1 MALASLHPIRVTIK
15 ATSPQI
21 LRSQDLDQ
29 LSRLK
34 RSENDQ
40 YRLVYWL
47 SYAVL
52 NQNDMIDYRS
62 SVVL

>member
-1 MALASLHPIRVTIK
+1 MALASLHPITVTIK

-21 LRSQDLDQ
+21 LHSQDLDQ
-29 LSRLK
+29 LSRLR

-62 SVVL
+62 SVVP